1 MADRSDLI
9 KLIRMPILIALAVTL
24 VRATVE
30 AFGAPTAVSMIFGVA
45 WLHMLFPVYF
55 AIKILELGFEKPF
68 FTLIKTTV
76 MWAVPVR
83 VAVAITYVLGY
94 VYQIDSLRFQTESLG
109 PVGEGVTP
117 LQGYLLLPMLNFG
130 SWMVIAVVLA
140 TITGG
145 ITLRVKQRS
154 AAKSL
159 A

>member
-1 MADRSDLI
+1 MADRSDLL
-9 KLIRMPILIALAVTL
+9 KLIRTPILIALAVTV

-55 AIKILELGFEKPF
+55 AIKILELGFERPF
-68 FTLIKTTV
+68 ATLIKTTV

-83 VAVAITYVLGY
+83 VVVAITYVLGY

-117 LQGYLLLPMLNFG
+117 LAGYLLLPMLNFG
-130 SWMVIAVVLA
+130 SWMVASVILA
-140 TITGG
+140 AITGG

-154 AAKSL
+154 VAKSL